1 MKKLYHKE
9 VFWKKEFDTESIN
22 LVESVNRLS
31 FHLQNHL
38 NNPDIKHKYSER
50 DIWNCLNKIKQNKGY
65 LFEVETDNG
74 QITKA
79 VYRVAY
85 NNNYDMCIVVRY
97 RFIVTAWTNKNTDTH
112 TTLDSDKYIKG

>member
-22 LVESVNRLS
+22 LVESVNHLS
-31 FHLQNHL
+31 FHLQDHL
-38 NNPDIKHKYSER
+38 SSPDKKHKYSER
-50 DIWNCLNKIKQNKGY
+50 DIWDCLNKIKQNKGY

-74 QITKA
+74 HITKA

-85 NNNYDMCIVVRY
+85 NNCYDMCIVVRY
-97 RFIVTAWTNKNTDTH
+97 RIVVTAWTNKNTDTH
-112 TTLDSDKYIKG
+112 ITLDSDKYIKG

>member
-1 MKKLYHKE
+1 MDLYAIQLIIFQQKIL
-9 VFWKKEFDTESIN
+9 VN
-22 LVESVNRLS
+22 LG
-31 FHLQNHL
+31 
-38 NNPDIKHKYSER
+38 
-50 DIWNCLNKIKQNKGY
+50 LNKIKQNKGY

-97 RFIVTAWTNKNTDTH
+97 RLIVTAWTNKNTDTH